1 MQIREHI
8 ADEMLLDYIEQR
20 GGLATERNVRAH
32 LATGCAECQDSLN
45 YWQKMLRV
53 VQDKTMIATPLPVLE
68 RAFALF
74 AERQA
79 PVSLR
84 QRVMATLRFDSR
96 VQPELAGARDG
107 DRTSFK
113 LLFEAPNTRI
123 DLLCERSGPDWSIAG
138 QVLSL
143 ESKDYLWKVL
153 ATGTDKVVRTD
164 ADTLGEFHLSGL
176 RTGEYDLLLQER
188 SREITLPAIQ
198 L

>member
-1 MQIREHI
+1 MRIRDHI
-8 ADEMLLDYIEQR
+8 EDEMLLDYLEQR
-20 GGLATERNVRAH
+20 GGSVTEQRVLAH
-32 LATGCAECQDSLN
+32 LATGCSECQDNLG
-45 YWQKMLRV
+45 YWQKMLNV
-53 VQDKTMIATPLPVLE
+53 VQDQTMISTPQPVLE

-74 AERQA
+74 GERQPA
-79 PVSLR
+79 PSL
-84 QRVMATLRFDSR
+84 QQKVMATLRFDSR

-123 DLLCERSGPDWSIAG
+123 DLLCERVGTDWSIAG

-143 ESKDYLWKVL
+143 ENKDYLWKVF
-153 ATGTDKVVRTD
+153 ASGKGDVVRTD
-164 ADTLGEFHLSGL
+164 ADTLGEFHLGGL
-176 RTGEYDLLLQER
+176 HTGEYDLLLQER

>member
-1 MQIREHI
+1 MHIREHI

-20 GGLATERNVRAH
+20 GGPATERSVRAH
-32 LATGCAECQDSLN
+32 LATGCSVCQDNLSH
-45 YWQKMLRV
+45 WQKMLNV
-53 VQDKTMIATPLPVLE
+53 VQAKTMIATPQPVLE

-79 PVSLR
+79 PASLR

-96 VQPELAGARDG
+96 IQPELAGARDG

-123 DLLCERSGPDWSIAG
+123 DLLCERAGPDWSIAG

-164 ADTLGEFHLSGL
+164 ADILGEFHLGGL
-176 RTGEYDLLLQER
+176 RTGEYDLLLRER
-188 SREITLPAIQ
+188 NREITLPAIQ

>member
-53 VQDKTMIATPLPVLE
+53 VQDKTMTTPLPVLE

>member
-1 MQIREHI
+1 MHIREHI
-8 ADEMLLDYIEQR
+8 ADVMMLDYVEQR
-20 GGLATERNVRAH
+20 GGPATARNVRAH
-32 LATGCAECQDSLN
+32 LATGCPECLNSLS
-45 YWQKMLRV
+45 YWQNMLDV
-53 VQDKTMIATPLPVLE
+53 VRAQTMTSTPQPVLD
-68 RAFALF
+68 RACALF
-74 AERQA
+74 AVRQA
-79 PVSLR
+79 PASLL
-84 QRVMATLRFDSR
+84 QRATATLRFDSR
-96 VQPELAGARDG
+96 VQPELAGTRDG
-107 DRTSFK
+107 DRNSFK

-123 DLLCERSGPDWSIAG
+123 DLLCERAGPDWSIAG

-164 ADTLGEFHLSGL
+164 ADTLGEFHLCGL

>member
-1 MQIREHI
+1 MRIRDHI
-8 ADEMLLDYIEQR
+8 EDEMLLDYLEQR
-20 GGLATERNVRAH
+20 GGTATERNVFAH
-32 LATGCAECQDSLN
+32 LATGCSACQENLS
-45 YWQKMLRV
+45 YWQKILNV
-53 VQDKTMIATPLPVLE
+53 VQDPIMISTPQPVLN

-74 AERQA
+74 GERQA
-79 PVSLR
+79 APSLR
-84 QRVMATLRFDSR
+84 QTVMATLRFDSR

-113 LLFEAPNTRI
+113 LLFEAPDTRI
-123 DLLCERSGPDWSIAG
+123 DLLCERVGTDWSIAG

-153 ATGTDKVVRTD
+153 ASGTGKTVRTD
-164 ADTLGEFHLSGL
+164 ADTLGEFHLGGL
-176 RTGEYDLLLQER
+176 RTGEYDLLLRER

>member
-1 MQIREHI
+1 MRIREHI
-8 ADEMLLDYIEQR
+8 ADEMLLDYLEQR
-20 GGLATERNVRAH
+20 GGPATDRSVRAH
-32 LATGCAECQDSLN
+32 LATGCSECRENLS
-45 YWQKMLRV
+45 YWQKMLNV
-53 VQDKTMIATPLPVLE
+53 LQDDRAVSAPLSVLN

-74 AERQA
+74 AEREA
-79 PVSLR
+79 VPSLR
-84 QRVMATLRFDSR
+84 QTVMATLRFDSR

-113 LLFEAPNTRI
+113 LLFEAPDTRI

-153 ATGTDKVVRTD
+153 ATGKGNSVRTD
-164 ADTLGEFHLSGL
+164 ADTLGEFHLGGL

-188 SREITLPAIQ
+188 NREITLPSIQ